1 LKVEEWQIDL
11 DKKKFGPRFK
21 KDGKTVEAAID
32 ALSQELREKLAL
44 DLDQNGKIEVEVSGI
59 AFGKVELEKDL
70 IKIEK
75 RKRTE
80 HVREYT
86 PNVIEPSFGIG
97 RILYSVM
104 EHVFWT
110 REGDGAR
117 GVLSFPP
124 TVAPTKVL
132 LVPLSGH
139 QDFKPRIKKLT
150 ARLRRIG
157 VSNKVDDSSAS
168 IGKRYARNDELGT
181 PFGITI
187 DFQTVKDDTLTLRER
202 DSTKQVRASE
212 DDIIGA
218 VKSLVDGEETW
229 EDVAKRLPAFEGQD
243 LE

>member
-1 LKVEEWQIDL
+1 MQTPGVGSGTTEL
-11 DKKKFGPRFK
+11 D
-21 KDGKTVEAAID
+21 
-32 ALSQELREKLAL
+32 
-44 DLDQNGKIEVEVSGI
+44 
-59 AFGKVELEKDL
+59 KDL
-70 IKIEK
+70 ITIEK

-80 HVREYT
+80 YTREYT
-86 PNVIEPSFGIG
+86 PNVIEPSFGLG
-97 RILYSVM
+97 RILYSLM
-104 EHVFWT
+104 EHVYWT

-139 QDFKPRIKKLT
+139 ADFKPFLKKLT

-157 VSNKVDDSSAS
+157 VSNNVDDSSAS

-187 DFQTVKDDTLTLRER
+187 DFQTVKDNTLTLRDR

-212 DDIIGA
+212 DDIIAA

-229 EDVAKRLPAFEGQD
+229 EQVSKRLPAF
-243 LE
+243 